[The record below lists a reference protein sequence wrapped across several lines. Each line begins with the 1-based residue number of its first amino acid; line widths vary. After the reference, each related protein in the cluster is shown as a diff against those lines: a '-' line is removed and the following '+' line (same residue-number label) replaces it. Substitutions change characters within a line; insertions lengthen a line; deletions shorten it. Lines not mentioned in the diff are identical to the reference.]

1 MEANIQFMR
10 VFQAMRAEINK
21 LEKENQ
27 ALRMKLTLSAQRALS
42 SEETRDEQGE
52 DETEQSP
59 AALHHDVSPD
69 AAGAMQGHQGNVM
82 IVRRYF
88 ISSPSVDS
96 FTTNDPW
103 KAGKRNPTSKVL
115 QVQGTVKPLAC
126 SSIKKEHSEENVFA
140 EDSFMSNSSSQGSS
154 PERGLGCRDKTKTVS
169 FLLPK
174 NSSSLKYSA
183 SETPKQLNIIAE

>member
-1 MEANIQFMR
+1 
-10 VFQAMRAEINK
+10 
-21 LEKENQ
+21 
-27 ALRMKLTLSAQRALS
+27 
-42 SEETRDEQGE
+42 
-52 DETEQSP
+52 
-59 AALHHDVSPD
+59 
-69 AAGAMQGHQGNVM
+69 M

-154 PERGLGCRDKTKTVS
+154 PERGLGCR
-169 FLLPK
+169 
-174 NSSSLKYSA
+174 
-183 SETPKQLNIIAE
+183 